1 MDKGNPIKDHLPA
14 LAIGALIIV
23 LAIAVPRFLRVAP
36 STPED
41 VSSDAF
47 KSFENDCVDLVLKNG
62 DILPACAS
70 ADAIRSTYHL
80 DVRALLVHEQQR
92 RIDTAQKVAQGE
104 ITDGGE
110 YRQCVKRGECV
121 EIPGMN
127 TDIDPRTPEGK
138 AARAEFRH
146 LVDSGSITEQGCD
159 AIDLCRALV
168 KIGIIP
174 QPRPLAA
181 RS

>member
-1 MDKGNPIKDHLPA
+1 MDKNTPIKEYLPA
-14 LAIGALIIV
+14 LAVGAIIII
-23 LAIAVPRFLRVAP
+23 LAIAAPRFLRVEP

-41 VSSDAF
+41 VSSNAL
-47 KSFENDCVDLVLKNG
+47 KSFENDCVNLVLKNG

-70 ADAIRSTYHL
+70 TDAMRSTYHL
-80 DVRALLVHEQQR
+80 DARALLVHEQQR
-92 RIDTAQKVAQGE
+92 RIDTAQKINQGE
-104 ITDGGE
+104 LTDGGE
-110 YRQCVKRGECV
+110 YRQCLKRGECV

-138 AARAEFRH
+138 AARAEFQH
-146 LVDSGSITEQGCD
+146 LVDNGSITEQGCN

-174 QPRPLAA
+174 QPPPLAMEP
-181 RS
+181 